1 MLTDDI
7 SMKAITKY
15 SKNTSAAT
23 LAISSGMDVVLTSN
37 NSQNYEEVLK
47 DFKTGVISKEIVDNA
62 VIRVLAWKLF
72 YLGDNIVNHKSN
84 VLIIVLIIIGIIV
97 LGGIIGFIVF
107 RKKNE
112 TITDKNVG
120 LTSDF

>member
-23 LAISSGMDVVLTSN
+23 LAILSGMDVILTSN

-47 DFKTGVISKEIVDNA
+47 DFKSGVINKEIVDNA
-62 VIRVLAWKLF
+62 VTRVLALKLF

-84 VLIIVLIIIGIIV
+84 VLIIVLIIIG
-97 LGGIIGFIVF
+97 LLF
-107 RKKNE
+107 
-112 TITDKNVG
+112 
-120 LTSDF
+120 